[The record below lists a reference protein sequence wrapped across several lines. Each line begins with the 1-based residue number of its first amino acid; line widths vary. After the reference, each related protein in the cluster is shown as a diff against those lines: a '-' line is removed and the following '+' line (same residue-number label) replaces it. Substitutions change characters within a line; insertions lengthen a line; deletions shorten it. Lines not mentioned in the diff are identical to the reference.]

1 MGGFMLT
8 KPPIAYDLFR
18 WHPNFLSTYRGLTHV
33 KHCVLNVKAL
43 VCAFRDCEIL
53 ANLRLKLYPGV
64 LAAVQ
69 DPVGATDLADGE
81 YCQVAAGVKLLLVTV
96 FLSPLQLEPLHGV
109 DDWSC
114 VDLDKWSI
122 LLEVIQQETGTPELG

>member
-1 MGGFMLT
+1 MPTVLLCLRRVAEPRGCAAAEVLV
-8 KPPIAYDLFR
+8 ARQQLRVDRL
-18 WHPNFLSTYRGLTHV
+18 HPRPV
-33 KHCVLNVKAL
+33 P
-43 VCAFRDCEIL
+43 R
-53 ANLRLKLYPGV
+53 PGV

-69 DPVGATDLADGE
+69 DPVGAADLADGE
-81 YCQVAAGVKLLLVTV
+81 YCQVAAGVKLLLVTM
-96 FLSPLQLEPLHGV
+96 FLSPPELEPLHGV

>member
-1 MGGFMLT
+1 M
-8 KPPIAYDLFR
+8 
-18 WHPNFLSTYRGLTHV
+18 
-33 KHCVLNVKAL
+33 
-43 VCAFRDCEIL
+43 
-53 ANLRLKLYPGV
+53 

-69 DPVGATDLADGE
+69 DSVGAADLANGE

-96 FLSPLQLEPLHGV
+96 FLSSLQLEPLHGV
-109 DDWSC
+109 DDWSR